1 MKIQIYI
8 LSPPHFSLVPWIPP
22 FRRRVTCDSGEIRA
36 EGIPSCSLVKL
47 WAAPVCLQYP
57 NTEVTESTAVSCSA
71 AEPYFQQGSILG
83 IVKFAE
89 RGRYLCCGVEEEGLP
104 EQLLLCLWSHFL
116 APRWAQIQETS
127 PSCCHV
133 AVMEECLRWVLRWN
147 LDRMGP
153 SWSRAG

>member
-1 MKIQIYI
+1 MMKMQIYI
-8 LSPPHFSLVPWIPP
+8 LSLPHFSPVPWIPP
-22 FRRRVTCDSGEIRA
+22 FRRRESLSHVTV
-36 EGIPSCSLVKL
+36 VKSEQRGFQ
-47 WAAPVCLQYP
+47 AVPVCLQYP
-57 NTEVTESTAVSCSA
+57 NTEVTESTAVFCST
-71 AEPYFQQGSILG
+71 AEPYFQQDSILG

-89 RGRYLCCGVEEEGLP
+89 RGRYLCCGEEEEGLP

-133 AVMEECLRWVLRWN
+133 AVMEECLRWVVRWN
-147 LDRMGP
+147 LGRMGP